1 MSDRLDY
8 KQSEADSATV
18 AQANE
23 ARELDL
29 AADKTA
35 ISDENK
41 LNIAYIKILKTCP
54 VPLRPDKISKTLPC
68 PKPDETSGV
77 E

>member
-29 AADKTA
+29 AADETA

-41 LNIAYIKILKTCP
+41 LKIAYIKIFEN
-54 VPLRPDKISKTLPC
+54 LPC
-68 PKPDETSGV
+68 PSRDQTRFLKTSPV
-77 E
+77 PAATRQDF